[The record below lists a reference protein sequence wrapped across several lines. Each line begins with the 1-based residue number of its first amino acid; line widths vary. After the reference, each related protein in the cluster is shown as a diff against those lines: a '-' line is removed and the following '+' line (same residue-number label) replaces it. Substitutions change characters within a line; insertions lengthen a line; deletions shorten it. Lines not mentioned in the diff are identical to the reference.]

1 MRQERLASVSSPED
15 SNSLETILERTGRS
29 AITAVVMTELL
40 TRSEAAAAVDAV
52 ETEAETEVEE
62 PAE

>member
-29 AITAVVMTELL
+29 AMTAVVMTELL
-40 TRSEAAAAVDAV
+40 TRSEAAAVEAV